1 MKVLILIMSVL
12 MSVSVFAARIEADI
26 QGMTCGMCVEAI
38 TGELN
43 KTDKAENIK
52 VSLEEKKARF
62 EIKKDKTL
70 TDTEI
75 KEAVKK
81 AGYQVT
87 KIVRKK

>member
-1 MKVLILIMSVL
+1 MIAMS
-12 MSVSVFAARIEADI
+12 AWATRIEADI

-43 KTDKAENIK
+43 KTDKAENVK

-70 TDTEI
+70 SDAEI

-81 AGYQVT
+81 AGYTVT